1 MIMHPKLVAPSLALL
16 LALPVSRPV
25 AAQPQAPIQG
35 ISNPDL
41 FGKSL
46 EAAAEAVTQYGRW
59 DKPAEVARVH
69 RIGYELAQKTGFTKF
84 PLTFDVID
92 MAEPNAMALPGGQI
106 FVTRG
111 MLELGVDDDMLAN
124 VIGHEIGHVT
134 HEHAIKM
141 QRRATLMNVLG
152 NLMTVGVLVGA
163 ERASRNSNSPQAPYD
178 PRYGYDNGSRGD
190 LVQGAAAASLVI
202 SELLLRS
209 YSRDSEDEADVEG
222 QQLSAAAGYNPDGA
236 QKLWELMSKRAPQAR
251 QYGYWQTHPFA
262 EDRIKA
268 AQIRK
273 SGWTIEKRQSAD
285 AYRQRTQG
293 TLASFLERHK
303 PKKENEVEFL
313 KDGVLATWPQSKN
326 ADAIRLDRLHH
337 QRDAALAKPLLS
349 RDYGVVIKAYAKE
362 ADEVKSLDPKA
373 EILATFAS
381 ESAELDA
388 KRKELYPKAAEVV
401 AGGIYETPF
410 LVAFLSNFPDAPEVP
425 KVALSLGDAYSRLG
439 NQTDAVKN
447 YMAALEAAPESPEG
461 KRARLGLKNLAPT
474 LKTLAALEQ
483 LADQKDDPELQKLS
497 TARLAAVVKSYDTL
511 ENGAEYLRR
520 FPESPHVAAVT
531 ERLNVLAEN
540 LYGEVVLY
548 QGFGDP
554 VKAITRINKI
564 MTNAPLSPAAVKLRE
579 RAILPDADPEWGDR
593 TVERPPAPGR

>member
-1 MIMHPKLVAPSLALL
+1 MIMPQKLVASSLALL
-16 LALPVSRPV
+16 LALTVSRP
-25 AAQPQAPIQG
+25 APAETQAPIQG

-46 EAAAEAVTQYGRW
+46 EAAAEAVVQYGRW
-59 DKPAEVARVH
+59 DKPAEVARVN
-69 RIGYELAQKTGFTKF
+69 RIGYELAQQTGFTKF
-84 PLTFDVID
+84 PLTFEVID
-92 MAEPNAMALPGGQI
+92 MAEPNAMALPGGQV

-111 MLELGVDDDMLAN
+111 ILELGVDDDMLAN

-134 HEHAIKM
+134 HEHAIKL

-152 NLMTVGVLVGA
+152 NLMTVGVLVGV
-163 ERASRNSNSPQAPYD
+163 ERGSRNNAPQAPYD

-209 YSRDSEDEADVEG
+209 YGREYEDEADVEG
-222 QQLSAAAGYNPDGA
+222 QRLSAAAGYNPDGA
-236 QKLWELMSKRAPQAR
+236 QKLWELMNKRAPQAR
-251 QYGYWQTHPFA
+251 QYGYWQTHPFP

-268 AQIRK
+268 AEIRK
-273 SGWTIEKRQSAD
+273 AGWTIGKRQNAD
-285 AYRQRTQG
+285 AYRQHTQVI
-293 TLASFLERHK
+293 LASFLERHK
-303 PKKENEVEFL
+303 PKKDSEAEFL
-313 KDGVLATWPQSKN
+313 RTGVLATWPQSKS
-326 ADAIRLDRLHH
+326 ADAIRLERLHH
-337 QRDAALAKPLLS
+337 QRDEALAKPLLS
-349 RDYGVVIKAYAKE
+349 RDYGAVIKAYAKE
-362 ADEVKSLDPKA
+362 ADEVRALDPKE
-373 EILATFAS
+373 EILATLTG

-388 KRKELYPKAAEVV
+388 KRKELYPKATEVV

-425 KVALSLGDAYSRLG
+425 KVALALGDAYSRLG

-447 YMAALEAAPESPEG
+447 YMTALETAPQSPEG
-461 KRARLGLKNLAPT
+461 KRARLGLTNLAPT

-483 LADQKDDPELQKLS
+483 LAEQKDDPELQKVS

-520 FPESPHVAAVT
+520 FPASPHIPAVT

-540 LYGEVVLY
+540 LYGEVILY
-548 QGFGDP
+548 QGFGDA

-564 MTNAPLSPAAVKLRE
+564 LTNAPLSPAAVKLRE
-579 RAILPDADPEWGDR
+579 RAILPDAEPEYGDR
-593 TVERPPAPGR
+593 TVERPPTPGR